1 MNEQVVKILLEV
13 RDLKKHF
20 PISGDS
26 IFSKKKF
33 VHAVDGVNFTA
44 KKGKTLGIVG
54 ESGCGKTTVGRM
66 IVRLTP
72 ATSGEIFFEGRDILK
87 YQKSE
92 MSLLRRQIQFIFQ
105 DPYSSLNP
113 KMKIREILGE
123 PLGLYKIAKG
133 KEKERQITELLEVVG
148 LSKSALN
155 RFPHE
160 FSGGQRQRIGIARA
174 LSLKPKLIICDE
186 PVSALDVSIQS
197 QILNLLQELQGEF
210 GLTYIFI
217 AHGLNVIKH
226 ISDDV
231 GVMYLGKM
239 MELSPVDELFER
251 PYHPYTQALMSA
263 IPMPDPEIEGCNVVL
278 KGELPS
284 LIDIP
289 DRCRFC
295 TRCPVAK
302 DRCFKEEPQLK
313 EISCGRFVACHFV
326 EADKE
331 AAK

>member
-1 MNEQVVKILLEV
+1 MNEQEVKNLLEV
-13 RDLKKHF
+13 RDLKKYF

-26 IFSKKKF
+26 LFSKKKF
-33 VHAVDGVNFTA
+33 AHAVDGVNFA
-44 KKGKTLGIVG
+44 VKKGKTLGIVG

-87 YQKSE
+87 FRKSE

-105 DPYSSLNP
+105 DPYASLNP
-113 KMKIREILGE
+113 KMKIGEILGE
-123 PLGLYKIAKG
+123 PLTLYKIAKG
-133 KEKERQITELLEVVG
+133 KEKERQVAELLEIVG
-148 LSKSALN
+148 LPKSAMS

-197 QILNLLQELQGEF
+197 QILNLLQELQEKY

-231 GVMYLGKM
+231 GVMYLGRM
-239 MELSPVDELFER
+239 MELSPVDDLFR
-251 PYHPYTQALMSA
+251 HPYHPYTQALMAA
-263 IPMPDPEIEGCNVVL
+263 IPMPDPDIEGCNVVL
-278 KGELPS
+278 KGEVQG
-284 LIDIP
+284 LIDVP

-295 TRCPVAK
+295 TRCPIAR
-302 DRCFKEEPQLK
+302 DRCFIEEPQLR
-313 EISCGRFVACHFV
+313 EISSGRFAACHFV
-326 EADKE
+326 EAE
-331 AAK
+331 